1 MQYKVRKNAISILNE
16 IDKNRAIS
24 YIIHYSCG
32 SFTES
37 ETGYSPRIT
46 SIAIYNLE
54 SGQTTSFSI
63 HQVAEIK
70 SIAFENI
77 EVNYDSLE
85 KEMLQNYF
93 DFLNSHQTCKW
104 IHWNMRNSNYGF
116 KAIEHRFKVLGGV
129 PVYLDD
135 TNKIDLAKLF
145 NEIYGDKY
153 ISHPKMENIIR
164 KNEISMKDFMTG
176 EEEARAFKNKEFV
189 KLHQSTLRKVYAF
202 SFLYDL
208 ALNKKLKSNSKWI
221 DQYGFSLQG
230 IYDYC
235 TTNVFIVLI
244 WNIIMLFLGGFIGSL
259 FN

>member
-1 MQYKVRKNAISILNE
+1 MQYRVRKCAIDILNE
-16 IDKNRAIS
+16 IDKNREIS

-46 SIAIYNLE
+46 SIAIYNIK

-63 HQVAEIK
+63 HQIAEIK
-70 SIAFENI
+70 GISFENI
-77 EVNYDSLE
+77 ETNYDSLE
-85 KEMLQNYF
+85 KEMLKDYF
-93 DFLNSHQTCKW
+93 DYLNSHQTCKW

-116 KAIEHRFKVLGGV
+116 KVIEHRFKVLGGN

-135 TNKIDLAKLF
+135 ANKIDLAKSF

-164 KNEISMKDFMTG
+164 KNGISMKDYMTG
-176 EEEARAFKNKEFV
+176 KEEAEAFKNKEFV

-202 SFLYDL
+202 SF
-208 ALNKKLKSNSKWI
+208 
-221 DQYGFSLQG
+221 F
-230 IYDYC
+230 
-235 TTNVFIVLI
+235 V
-244 WNIIMLFLGGFIGSL
+244 
-259 FN
+259 

>member
-1 MQYKVRKNAISILNE
+1 MQYRIRNNAINILYE
-16 IDKNRAIS
+16 IDKNRETS

-46 SIAIYNLE
+46 SIAIYNLK

-63 HQVAEIK
+63 HQVAEIN
-70 SIAFENI
+70 SISFDDVEK
-77 EVNYDSLE
+77 NYDTLE
-85 KEMLQNYF
+85 KEMLKNYF
-93 DFLNSHQTCKW
+93 EFLNSHQTCKW

-116 KAIEHRFKVLGGV
+116 KALEHRYKVLGGI

-135 TNKIDLAKLF
+135 NNKIDLAKLF

-153 ISHPKMENIIR
+153 IPHPKMENIIR
-164 KNEISMKDFMTG
+164 ENNISMKDFMTG
-176 EEEARAFKNKEFV
+176 KEEAEAFRNKEFV

-208 ALNKKLKSNSKWI
+208 ALNKKLKNNSKWI
-221 DQYGFSLQG
+221 DQYGLSFQG

-244 WNIIMLFLGGFIGSL
+244 WNIIVLFLGGFIGSL